1 MSKLEIIEFYR
12 PDENSKNIFVTRI
25 PRTVDEDELYVRL
38 TIYILAKFRLSWHK
52 QSGTDDTYLASLS
65 MGVSRPFLKTVT
77 RYGR

>member
-38 TIYILAKFRLSWHK
+38 TIYILAKFRLS
-52 QSGTDDTYLASLS
+52 
-65 MGVSRPFLKTVT
+65 
-77 RYGR
+77 